1 MLQVTSEMMNSKSYK
16 DRFLAEYFQVKIRLE
31 KLKEMLKKWDE
42 DNLDFFPACPRS
54 TYDMQ
59 VEAMT
64 YYKNVLEARA
74 RIEQIVLVLPVEC

>member
-1 MLQVTSEMMNSKSYK
+1 MLQVTSEMMNSKNYK

-42 DNLDFFPACPRS
+42 DNLNFFPACPRS

>member
-1 MLQVTSEMMNSKSYK
+1 MLQVTSEMMNSKNYK
-16 DRFLAEYFQVKIRLE
+16 DRFIAEYFQVKIRLD

-42 DNLDFFPACPRS
+42 DNLDFFPTCPRS

-74 RIEQIVLVLPVEC
+74 KMEQIVLVLPVEC

>member
-1 MLQVTSEMMNSKSYK
+1 MLKITSKMMNSNNYK
-16 DRFLAEYFQVKIRLE
+16 DRFIAEYFQVKIRLDR
-31 KLKEMLKKWDE
+31 LKETLAKWDE
-42 DNLDFFPACPRS
+42 GNLDFSPTCPRS

-74 RIEQIVLVLPVEC
+74 KMEQILLILPVEC

>member
-1 MLQVTSEMMNSKSYK
+1 MLQVTSEMMNSENYK
-16 DRFLAEYFQVKIRLE
+16 DRFIAEYFQVKIRLD
-31 KLKEMLKKWDE
+31 KLKGMLKKWDE
-42 DNLDFFPACPRS
+42 DNLDFFPTCPRS

-74 RIEQIVLVLPVEC
+74 RMENIVLVLPVEC

>member
-1 MLQVTSEMMNSKSYK
+1 MLEVTSKMMNSENYK
-16 DRFLAEYFQVKIRLE
+16 DRFLAEYFQVRIRLE
-31 KLKEMLKKWDE
+31 KLENMLEKWDN
-42 DNLDFFPACPRS
+42 DKLSFVPTCPRS

-74 RIEQIVLVLPVEC
+74 KMEGVVLVLPVEM

>member
-1 MLQVTSEMMNSKSYK
+1 MLQVTSEMMNSENYK
-16 DRFLAEYFQVKIRLE
+16 DRFIAEYFQVKIRLD
-31 KLKEMLKKWDE
+31 KLKVMLKKWDE
-42 DNLDFFPACPRS
+42 DNLDFFPTCPRS

-74 RIEQIVLVLPVEC
+74 RMGNIVLVLPVEC